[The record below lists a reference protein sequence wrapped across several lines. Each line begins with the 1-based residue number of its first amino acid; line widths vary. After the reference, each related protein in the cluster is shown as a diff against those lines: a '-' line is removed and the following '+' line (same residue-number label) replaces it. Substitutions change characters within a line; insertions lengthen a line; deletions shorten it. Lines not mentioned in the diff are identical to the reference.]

1 MVFFDTEA
9 DFFEPVAGFV
19 VTARFF
25 VTGFFA
31 REALPLAAPAVV
43 LGADFFGTVTA
54 FLPAGA
60 AFFALGAPFL
70 PVELATLP
78 AAAFFGLDAA
88 AVFVAVTSTSF
99 KVCPH
104 RPDPIIQPVR
114 GSPASGQTDRS

>member
-1 MVFFDTEA
+1 VVFFGTEA
-9 DFFEPVAGFV
+9 DFFEPVEDFVATAG
-19 VTARFF
+19 FF

-31 REALPLAAPAVV
+31 AEALPLAAPAVV
-43 LGADFFGTVTA
+43 FGADFFGTVTA
-54 FLPAGA
+54 FFPAGA
-60 AFFALGAPFL
+60 AFFALFL

-104 RPDPIIQPVR
+104 RPDPVIQPAR
-114 GSPASGQTDRS
+114 RSPASGQKDRS